1 MAFLYLFLGGI
12 MMIVCSVDKIA
23 KMYGGNSVFEDI
35 SFEIK
40 EKERVGLV
48 GRNGSGKTTLIR
60 LVAGEEMPDSGQI
73 HWKKGTAIGYLSQIP
88 DYEDSTTTKAVLTSA
103 FSPLLNIEEKMKK
116 LETEMGMEDNAA
128 KLEKLIAEYGDLQD
142 QFTINGGYEIESNI
156 ERIVHGLNI
165 QPLLWQSFSR
175 LSGGEKTKVGLALM
189 LLKQPDLLLL
199 DEPTNHLDLMA
210 VEWLGNFLKE
220 YSGTVL
226 VISHDRFFLDE
237 VVNKVVDLEDGEIT
251 TYHTNFTGFV
261 KEKEE
266 RLLREF
272 QAFEE
277 QQKKIKKMKETI
289 KKLREWAN
297 RANPPNAG
305 LHRRARNMERALE
318 RMEKLQRP
326 VLNRKKMNLEMDASD
341 RSGKDVIVLK
351 DVSKRFDDKQLFE
364 HVNMHVTYQE
374 RAAII
379 GENGTGKSTL
389 LKMILQQLE
398 PDIGEVR
405 LGSNVKI
412 GYLSQ
417 NIFSTIKDETVIEA
431 FREEVN
437 VTEGEARQIL
447 ARFMFY
453 GYHVFQKVSQLS
465 GGERM
470 RLRLAQLM
478 HQDIN
483 LLILDEP
490 TNHLDID
497 SREVLEEAL
506 EDFQGS
512 LLAVSHDRYFLNKLF
527 GKIYW
532 IEAKKLHC
540 FEGDYTWAK
549 EKMAEGR
556 EKAVQV
562 SVEKKQETRS
572 VQKKVTKQKCE
583 DNENLEEGLVLL
595 EEKIFELDKRLLE
608 VEDLEVMQQL
618 YKEKENLEQRWE
630 ELCDRLEA

>member
-1 MAFLYLFLGGI
+1 
-12 MMIVCSVDKIA
+12 
-23 KMYGGNSVFEDI
+23 
-35 SFEIK
+35 
-40 EKERVGLV
+40 
-48 GRNGSGKTTLIR
+48 
-60 LVAGEEMPDSGQI
+60 
-73 HWKKGTAIGYLSQIP
+73 
-88 DYEDSTTTKAVLTSA
+88 
-103 FSPLLNIEEKMKK
+103 
-116 LETEMGMEDNAA
+116 
-128 KLEKLIAEYGDLQD
+128 
-142 QFTINGGYEIESNI
+142 
-156 ERIVHGLNI
+156 
-165 QPLLWQSFSR
+165 
-175 LSGGEKTKVGLALM
+175 M